1 MDDKFYMKRALEIAR
16 RGRFT
21 TTPNPNVGCVIVL
34 NGTIVG
40 EGYHSCAG
48 KPHAEIYA
56 LQMAGEKAKTA
67 TVYVTLEPCNHYGR
81 TPPCCEALISA
92 GVHRVVIAMQDPNP
106 LVAGRGLAKL
116 KAAGIKVNYGLMEVE
131 AERLNKGFLKRMR
144 TGLPFLQLKLAAS
157 LDGRTAMANGESK
170 WITSLAARL
179 DVQIWRAQS
188 SAILSSSATVL
199 IDNPALT
206 VRWNELDSAT
216 KKIYPLQQLR
226 QPVRIIIDSKNR
238 IRPHHRLMLESG
250 KIWLMRKSVTR
261 QHFPSKVEQIIIPC
275 NGEYIDL
282 NRMMYILGQKQ
293 INTIWV
299 EAGAKL
305 SGALLQ
311 YGMVDEF
318 ILYLAPKILG
328 NNARNLCYLPELN
341 ELSNIL
347 KFDLK
352 EIYQVGPDL
361 RLHLIPKI
369 NLEFNLEGKS

>member
-1 MDDKFYMKRALEIAR
+1 MDDEFYMNRALEIAR

-40 EGYHSCAG
+40 EGYHYCAG
-48 KPHAEIYA
+48 EPHAEIYA

-67 TVYVTLEPCNHYGR
+67 TVYVTLEPCNHHGR

-106 LVAGRGLAKL
+106 LVVGRGFAKL
-116 KAAGIKVNYGLMEVE
+116 KAAGIEVDHGLMELE

-179 DVQIWRAQS
+179 DVQLWRAQS

-206 VRWNELDSAT
+206 VRWNELDSET
-216 KKIYPLQQLR
+216 KNIYPLQRLR

-238 IRPHHRLMLESG
+238 IKSHHRLMLESG
-250 KIWLMRKSVTR
+250 KILLVRKYVTM
-261 QHFPSKVEQIIIPC
+261 QNFPQKVEQIIIPG

-282 NRMMYILGQKQ
+282 KRMMYIFGKKQ

-311 YGMVDEF
+311 SGIVDEF
-318 ILYLAPKILG
+318 ILYIAPKILG
-328 NNARNLCYLPELN
+328 NHARNLCDLPDLN
-341 ELSNIL
+341 QLSHIIR
-347 KFDLK
+347 FDLK
-352 EIYQVGPDL
+352 EIYKVGPDL
-361 RLHLIPKI
+361 RLHLIPK
-369 NLEFNLEGKS
+369 N

>member
-1 MDDKFYMKRALEIAR
+1 MDDEFYMKRALEIAR
-16 RGRFT
+16 RGIFT

-34 NGTIVG
+34 NGIIVG
-40 EGYHSCAG
+40 EGYHYCAG
-48 KPHAEIYA
+48 EPHAEIYA

-67 TVYVTLEPCNHYGR
+67 TVYVTLEPCNHHGL

-106 LVAGRGLAKL
+106 LVAGRGFAQL
-116 KAAGIKVNYGLMEVE
+116 KAAGIEVNHGLMELE
-131 AERLNKGFLKRMR
+131 AERLNRGFLKRMR
-144 TGLPFLQLKLAAS
+144 TGLPFLQLKIAAS

-179 DVQIWRAQS
+179 DVQLWRAQS

-206 VRWNELDSAT
+206 VRWNQLNLAT
-216 KKIYPLQQLR
+216 KKIYPLQRLR

-238 IRPHHRLMLESG
+238 VKPHHRLMFESG
-250 KIWLMRKSVTR
+250 KIWLMRKYVTTT
-261 QHFPSKVEQIIIPC
+261 QKFPKQVEQIIIPC

-282 NRMMYILGQKQ
+282 KRIMFFFGKKQ
-293 INTIWV
+293 INTILV

-311 YGMVDEF
+311 FGMVDEL
-318 ILYLAPKILG
+318 IIYIAPKILG
-328 NNARNLCYLPELN
+328 NNARNLCEIPGLN
-341 ELSNIL
+341 QLSNIL
-347 KFDLK
+347 QFELK

-369 NLEFNLEGKS
+369 NFK

>member
-1 MDDKFYMKRALEIAR
+1 MEDEFYMKRALEIAR
-16 RGRFT
+16 RGIFT

-40 EGYHSCAG
+40 EGYHYCAG
-48 KPHAEIYA
+48 EPHAEIYA
-56 LQMAGEKAKTA
+56 LQMAGEKAQTA
-67 TVYVTLEPCNHYGR
+67 TVYVTLEPCNHQGR

-106 LVAGRGLAKL
+106 LVSGRGFSQL
-116 KAAGIKVNYGLMEVE
+116 KTAGIEVNQGLMEPE
-131 AERLNKGFLKRMR
+131 AEELNRGFLKRMR
-144 TGLPFLQLKLAAS
+144 TGLPFLQLKIAAS
-157 LDGRTAMANGESK
+157 LDGRTAMANGESQ

-179 DVQIWRAQS
+179 DVQFWRAQS

-199 IDNPALT
+199 RDNPALT
-206 VRWNELDSAT
+206 VRWNELNLST
-216 KKIYPLQQLR
+216 KKHYPLQRLR

-238 IRPHHRLMLESG
+238 VKPYHRLMFESG
-250 KIWLMRKSVTR
+250 KIWLIRKQVTTR
-261 QHFPSKVEQIIIPC
+261 QKFPKRVEQITIPC

-282 NRMMYILGQKQ
+282 KRMMLFLGKKQ
-293 INTIWV
+293 INTLLV

-311 YGMVDEF
+311 FGMVDEL
-318 ILYLAPKILG
+318 ILYIAPKILG
-328 NNARNLCYLPELN
+328 NHARNLCDLPGLN
-341 ELSNIL
+341 QLSNIL
-347 KFDLK
+347 RFDLK

-369 NLEFNLEGKS
+369 NFKSVK